1 LSKIIIYHYIPT
13 IFLNKSAEKFKNRL
27 EGYDISVRYRVGKE
41 IITNNMSAV
50 GVILKFE
57 D

>member
-1 LSKIIIYHYIPT
+1 LSKIIIYHYIPI
-13 IFLNKSAEKFKNRL
+13 IFLNKTAQKLKNKL
-27 EGYDISVRYRVGKE
+27 EGHDISIRYCVGKE
-41 IITNNMSAV
+41 LIMNNMSAV